1 VRTNSAD
8 DSGGSGGN
16 GGAGTGGGTAGDLG
30 ALHLRS
36 LACGYVRRQPVLSG
50 VTLTVRAGDFVC
62 LLGPNGGGKSAFL
75 KTLAGTLEPLGGE
88 ILAGGAPLRS
98 LPPRERASWL
108 AAVPQNFNP
117 SFPFRAHDIV
127 LMGRAARWGLWGGPS
142 AADRAAAGEA
152 LDAVGVAALA
162 DRPFTELSGGE
173 RQLVLIARALAAG
186 ARFLALD
193 EPASALDIG
202 NQSLVLRTLVRLAA
216 GGAGIL
222 MATHQPAH
230 ALACA
235 TRVALVTGGGV
246 SPAAAPAE
254 VLTPAALEHLYGVPF
269 HDCEVAGAKIFVP
282 QLV

>member
-1 VRTNSAD
+1 MRLTTVSD
-8 DSGGSGGN
+8 C
-16 GGAGTGGGTAGDLG
+16 GATLCLR
-30 ALHLRS
+30 ALV
-36 LACGYVRRQPVLSG
+36 CGYHRRRPVLSG
-50 VTLTVRAGDFVC
+50 VTLTLRAGDFVC

-88 ILAGGAPLRS
+88 ILAGGVSLRS
-98 LPPRERASWL
+98 LPPRKRAAWL
-108 AAVPQNFNP
+108 ASVPQNFLP
-117 SFPFRAHDIV
+117 AFPFRALDIV

-142 AADRAAAGEA
+142 AADRAAAVDA
-152 LDAVGVAALA
+152 LRTVGVAALA

-173 RQLVLIARALAAG
+173 RQLILIARALAAG

-216 GGAGIL
+216 GGAGVL

-230 ALACA
+230 AFACA
-235 TRVALVTGGGV
+235 TRVALVTGGMV
-246 SPAAAPAE
+246 SPAAAPAD
-254 VLTPAALEHLYGVPF
+254 VLNPTALEALYGVPF
-269 HDCEVAGAKIFVP
+269 HTCDAAGAKIHVP